1 LPATLHF
8 PLQARSLR
16 PVMQARCPRSLNRR
30 KNGVKEL
37 REILKAT
44 EQIQQ
49 RGEKAAIATVVKTKG
64 STYRRPGARM
74 LMTTNGEM
82 IGSIS
87 GGCLEGDVFE
97 HAKKVMN
104 SGEPIVLNYDT
115 SSDDDVVW
123 GLGLGCNGVVHVLVE
138 SLRQMPKYLPF
149 LADCLEP
156 HRCGI
161 LATVFR
167 TEGDVGVKIGSRMTI
182 AEDGSTSGMN
192 ENQALKS
199 AIVNDAKDAIR
210 NGRSVIKE
218 YELSGGKAEVF
229 IEVVQSPMPLVIF
242 GAGHDAIPLVRLAKE
257 LGWHVTVVDG
267 RPAFATKQRFPQAD
281 NVILT
286 KPEDVH
292 KNVSIDPRGAAIVM
306 THNYNHDVTILRQ
319 ILPLPLRY
327 LGVLGP
333 KKRTQKTL
341 DDLRNEGI
349 GPSDA
354 EVSHIYSPVG
364 IDIGAETPEE
374 ISLAIVSEIQ
384 AVLTGRSGG
393 SLRNR
398 KGPIHE

>member
-1 LPATLHF
+1 
-8 PLQARSLR
+8 LQPSIEYEF
-16 PVMQARCPRSLNRR
+16 VTE

-37 REILKAT
+37 REILKAL
-44 EQIQQ
+44 EPLQ
-49 RGEKAAIATVVKTKG
+49 RSGEKVALATIVKTKG

-74 LMTTNGEM
+74 LMTSAGEM

-138 SLRQMPKYLPF
+138 SLRQMPNYLSF
-149 LADCLEP
+149 LEECLEP
-156 HRCGI
+156 HHCGV

-167 TEGDVGVKIGSRMTI
+167 TEGEVGVKPGSRMTI
-182 AEDGSTSGMN
+182 SEDGSTSGMKEN
-192 ENQALKS
+192 EALGF
-199 AIVNDAKDAIR
+199 AIASNAKEAIR
-210 NGRSVIKE
+210 TGHSSIKE
-218 YELSGGKAEVF
+218 YEVPGGKAEVF

-242 GAGHDAIPLVRLAKE
+242 GAGHDAIPVARLAKE
-257 LGWHVTVVDG
+257 LGWNVTVVDG
-267 RPAFATKQRFPQAD
+267 RPAFASKERFPQAD
-281 NVILT
+281 NVILSS
-286 KPEDVH
+286 PEDVH

-341 DDLRNEGI
+341 EDLRKEGI
-349 GPSDA
+349 GPA
-354 EVSHIYSPVG
+354 EDQISHIYSPVG
-364 IDIGAETPEE
+364 MDIGAETPEE
-374 ISLAIVSEIQ
+374 IALAIIGEIQ
-384 AVLTGRSGG
+384 AVLASRAGG

-398 KGPIHE
+398 KGPIHESS

>member
-1 LPATLHF
+1 LHSF
-8 PLQARSLR
+8 SKYEFSAE
-16 PVMQARCPRSLNRR
+16 
-30 KNGVKEL
+30 KNDVKEL
-37 REILKAT
+37 REILKSLKPL
-44 EQIQQ
+44 QQ
-49 RGEKAAIATVVKTKG
+49 RGEKAALATIVKTKG

-74 LMTTNGEM
+74 LMTADGRM

-138 SLRQMPKYLPF
+138 SLRQMPQYLSF

-156 HRCGI
+156 QRCGV

-167 TEGDVGVKIGSRMTI
+167 IEGEVDAKVGSRMTI
-182 AEDGSTSGMN
+182 SEDGSTSGMN
-192 ENQALKS
+192 ENQSLTS
-199 AIVNDAKDAIR
+199 SIESDAKEAIR
-210 NGRSVIKE
+210 NGRSMIKE
-218 YELSGGKAEVF
+218 YELPGGKAEVF
-229 IEVVQSPMPLVIF
+229 IEVVQSPMPLIIF
-242 GAGHDAIPLVRLAKE
+242 GAGHDAIPVVRLAKE
-257 LGWHVTVVDG
+257 LGWNVTVVDG
-267 RPAFATKQRFPQAD
+267 RPAFASKDRFPQAD
-281 NVILT
+281 NVILSS
-286 KPEDVH
+286 PEEVH
-292 KNVSIDPRGAAIVM
+292 KNVSINPRGAAIVM

-341 DDLRNEGI
+341 EDLRKEGI
-349 GPSDA
+349 GPSEDQ
-354 EVSHIYSPVG
+354 VSHIYSPVG
-364 IDIGAETPEE
+364 MDIGAETPEE
-374 ISLAIVSEIQ
+374 IALAIIGEIQ
-384 AVLTGRSGG
+384 AVLAGRSGG

-398 KGPIHE
+398 KGPIHESS

>member
-1 LPATLHF
+1 
-8 PLQARSLR
+8 
-16 PVMQARCPRSLNRR
+16 M
-30 KNGVKEL
+30 KEL
-37 REILKAT
+37 REILNVLDRVNK
-44 EQIQQ
+44 
-49 RGEKAAIATVVKTKG
+49 RGEKAAMATIVKTKG

-74 LMTTNGEM
+74 LMTADGEM

-104 SGEPIVLNYDT
+104 SGEPTVLNYDT

-138 SLRQMPKYLPF
+138 SLRQMPQYLSF
-149 LADCLEP
+149 LAECLEP
-156 HRCGI
+156 QRCGV

-167 TEGDVGVKIGSRMTI
+167 IEGEVDAKVGSRMTI
-182 AEDGSTSGMN
+182 SEDGSTLGMN
-192 ENQALKS
+192 ENQSLRS
-199 AIVNDAKDAIR
+199 AIVADAKEAIR

-218 YELSGGKAEVF
+218 YELPGGKAEVF

-242 GAGHDAIPLVRLAKE
+242 GAGHDAIPVVRLAKE
-257 LGWHVTVVDG
+257 LGWNVTVVDG
-267 RPAFATKQRFPQAD
+267 RSAFTSKDRFPLAD
-281 NVILT
+281 NVILSS
-286 KPEDVH
+286 PEEVH

-319 ILPLPLRY
+319 ILSLPLRY

-341 DDLRNEGI
+341 EDLRKEGI
-349 GPSDA
+349 GRSEDQIN
-354 EVSHIYSPVG
+354 HIYSPVG
-364 IDIGAETPEE
+364 MDIGAETPEE
-374 ISLAIVSEIQ
+374 IALAIIGEIQ
-384 AVLTGRSGG
+384 AVLAGRSGG

-398 KGPIHE
+398 KGPIHESS